1 MTLEQELRLSYY
13 REAAEINAEHGIH
26 LVQDVRSN
34 KFFVRKRLTVFNA
47 AVYRHLL
54 EHPVAHTPRIFL
66 VEEDG
71 DVLTV
76 IEEYIPGDT
85 LEEILAREGTLP
97 EAEVIRITLQL
108 CDILAEFHSRTPAI
122 VNRDI
127 KPSNLKLTPEG
138 TVKLLDMNAAKW
150 SDPQEEKD
158 TVLLGTQGYAAPEQ
172 YGFGPSSI
180 LTDIYAVGVL
190 MNVMRTGQLP
200 NQGIAPGR
208 LGKIIRKCTELS
220 PAGRY
225 QSIDALRIA
234 LEALTETPPT
244 APSTPEQP
252 AASGRSYLLPGF
264 RGRNVIHWLL
274 AGLGYVALLYFTLTL
289 QVENAGGIELW
300 LNRIFFGAAMFG
312 IVLFSGNYLDVHDKF
327 PLTRSKEKRVR
338 IAGVLLVDFAIFM
351 LAVFLLV
358 ILTDL
363 FFV

>member
-13 REAAEINAEHGIH
+13 REAAEINADHGIH
-26 LVQDVRSN
+26 LVQDVRSK
-34 KFFVRKRLTVFNA
+34 KFFVRKRLTVYNT

-54 EHPVAHTPRIFL
+54 DHPVAHTPRILL

-71 DVLTV
+71 GVLTV
-76 IEEYIPGDT
+76 IEEFIPGDT

-108 CDILAEFHSRTPAI
+108 CDILREFHSRTPAI

-150 SDPQEEKD
+150 SNQQEEKD

-172 YGFGPSSI
+172 YGFGPSSV

-200 NQGIAPGR
+200 NQSIAPGK

-225 QSIDALRIA
+225 RSVDALKAA
-234 LEALTETPPT
+234 LESLTES
-244 APSTPEQP
+244 PSIVTSPAEQP
-252 AASGRSYLLPGF
+252 MASGRSYLLPGF

-289 QVENAGGIELW
+289 QVEHAGAIELW
-300 LNRIFFGAAMFG
+300 LNRIFFGAAIFG
-312 IVLFSGNYLDVHDKF
+312 VVLFSGNYLNVHDKF
-327 PLTRSKEKRVR
+327 LLTRSSEKWVR
-338 IAGVLLVDFAIFM
+338 ITGIVLVDFAIFM
-351 LAVFLLV
+351 LAVFLLA
-358 ILTDL
+358 ILTDI